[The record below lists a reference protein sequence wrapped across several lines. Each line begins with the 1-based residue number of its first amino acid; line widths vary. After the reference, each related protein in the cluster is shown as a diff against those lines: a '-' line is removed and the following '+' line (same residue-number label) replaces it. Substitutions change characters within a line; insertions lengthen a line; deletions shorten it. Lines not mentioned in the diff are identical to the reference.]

1 MENCKLCGKEIKETS
16 SEHIIHNAIG
26 GILEDPSIYCK
37 TCNAKYGTDQ
47 DRAFTEIFAPIVER
61 LSIRKTR
68 KSRGARYKGVMYD
81 KEGNIYSVEYQAGKI
96 RSIKDQKGTFLGQ
109 TPSSDMFFGG
119 YEFNLDNRAFK
130 AGLAK
135 IAFNYAVHEGIP
147 TTEMHRLFDRCLV
160 EKPVVIPFIP
170 MTPFDAIMEA
180 TEPERLFHALRLFN
194 IGSYLFVYIEL
205 FSTFQFY
212 VLVSDE
218 CEHNIDRCY
227 SNFIEKNDPINEDL
241 MDILTPKNY
250 KDVPIIAEQYRL
262 NLEEIM
268 ERVKRFPDYDN
279 QSESENWAL
288 FRKEVGKQAYE
299 VRRKQSYER
308 DYREVVNGIYNV
320 AVFLNIAIEI
330 MKPKTADVDSLIDF
344 IQSFQF
350 YIIYE
355 DDCVN
360 MGRYNRIL
368 PDGRG
373 YPEAILQSGAD
384 VDPTVYTK
392 SKFRM
397 LEERMRKDT
406 YYEG

>member
-360 MGRYNRIL
+360 MGRYKRIL